1 MVIIPNKDNVLD
13 LDDLGEMVRDIN
25 AEYVSKEEILS
36 DKVIKCDNC
45 GNTIGQDTWFTWATE
60 KTVALL

>member
-45 GNTIGQDTWFTWATE
+45 GNTIG
-60 KTVALL
+60 